1 MARLYNSADA
11 FVFPSKAEG
20 FGLPCIEAIACGL
33 PMIAT
38 DYSGQ
43 STILKNIQG
52 LFAPVDY
59 RLAPIDDIDYRTF
72 YGRDYD
78 GEDFGQWA
86 QPSIQ
91 SLRHA
96 MRTIYQEHAA
106 WRERGLQA
114 SNIIR
119 SRLSWDQIG
128 TKVLRELTEPAYVP
142 AIDRLFG
149 PLARPGVG
157 YSRSR
162 GRSAGASVPGPA
174 LQPRS
179 TGIRLGGEADEFTAV
194 NLCIVNP
201 GYVYSLL
208 FLDPARYLR
217 YHLRRLGI
225 VAR

>member
-1 MARLYNSADA
+1 
-11 FVFPSKAEG
+11 
-20 FGLPCIEAIACGL
+20 
-33 PMIAT
+33 MIAT

-96 MRTIYQEHAA
+96 MRTIYQEHA
-106 WRERGLQA
+106 RGA
-114 SNIIR
+114 NAGFRRPIS
-119 SRLSWDQIG
+119 SAPGFVDQIG

-142 AIDRLFG
+142 G
-149 PLARPGVG
+149 
-157 YSRSR
+157 
-162 GRSAGASVPGPA
+162 
-174 LQPRS
+174 
-179 TGIRLGGEADEFTAV
+179 
-194 NLCIVNP
+194 N
-201 GYVYSLL
+201 
-208 FLDPARYLR
+208 
-217 YHLRRLGI
+217 
-225 VAR
+225 